1 LKKCS
6 AVAMRR
12 IEPAYPDLFPVT
24 HVLRP
29 GYMPCQKV
37 SLDPIRLGVVWE
49 DAPVRILPAEGSVPR
64 EPVRAMVFARVA
76 AERQDIFH
84 RLLERGSYALVVLD
98 DPELTPSD
106 LGLDAFD
113 ENPRVTILLPILP
126 FPLSDGLQLP
136 EAWIQSVWG
145 AVLGLFPFPG
155 AGPEVERR
163 IAQLKAA
170 GARFAVTAPLLLTP
184 KDRHR
189 ILDGCEGAGVEDELE
204 NALFHADVSRG
215 LHALERRAG
224 VTMHEVGMDP
234 FVPCMVPHGQEPN
247 AVRTAAV
254 LRLWARRLDQ
264 CHEESSWGWR
274 LRRAATALENLP
286 NDPATLAMEDNLR
299 IVPGFDPWVESF
311 TRAVWFG
318 GDPLDSAWQ
327 RWSGLNGQPGG
338 DGKKPQKKK

>member
-1 LKKCS
+1 
-6 AVAMRR
+6 MRR
-12 IEPAYPDLFPVT
+12 IEPAYPDLFPIT

-29 GYMPCQKV
+29 GYLPGKKV
-37 SLDPIRLGVVWE
+37 CLDPIKLGVVWE

-76 AERQDIFH
+76 ANRRETFH
-84 RLLERGSYALVVLD
+84 RILERGGYALVVLD
-98 DPELTPSD
+98 DPEITPSD

-113 ENPRVTILLPILP
+113 DNPRVTIVLPILP
-126 FPLSDGLQLP
+126 YPLSDGLQLP
-136 EAWIQSVWG
+136 DAWKNNIWG

-155 AGPEVERR
+155 AVAEVERR
-163 IAQLKAA
+163 IEQLKTA

-189 ILDGCEGAGVEDELE
+189 ILDGCEGTGVEEELE

-215 LHALERRAG
+215 LHALERCAG
-224 VTMHEVGMDP
+224 ITMHSLGMDP
-234 FVPCMVPHGQEPN
+234 FVPCMVPRGQEPN

-274 LRRAATALENLP
+274 LRRAAGALERLP
-286 NDPATLAMEDNLR
+286 NDPAMLAMEDNLR
-299 IVPGFDPWVESF
+299 IIPGFDPWVESF
-311 TRAVWFG
+311 TRAVWYG
-318 GDPLDSAWQ
+318 GEPLDTAW
-327 RWSGLNGQPGG
+327 RKWSGLDGDTNG
-338 DGKKPQKKK
+338 DGSSGE

>member
-1 LKKCS
+1 
-6 AVAMRR
+6 MRR

-29 GYMPCQKV
+29 GYLPGKKV
-37 SLDPIRLGVVWE
+37 SLDPIKLGVVWE

-64 EPVRAMVFARVA
+64 DPVRAMVFARVA

-98 DPELTPSD
+98 DPELTPGD
-106 LGLDAFD
+106 LGLDAFAED
-113 ENPRVTILLPILP
+113 PRVTILVPILP

-136 EAWIQSVWG
+136 EAWSQCLWG

-155 AGPEVERR
+155 SASEVERR
-163 IAQLKAA
+163 IEQLKAA

-189 ILDGCEGAGVEDELE
+189 ILDGCEGSGIEDELE

-215 LHALERRAG
+215 LHALERTAG
-224 VTMHEVGMDP
+224 VTLQAVGMDP
-234 FVPCMVPHGQEPN
+234 FVPCVVPHGQEPN

-274 LRRAATALENLP
+274 LRRAATALDKLS

-299 IVPGFDPWVESF
+299 IIPGFDPWVESF
-311 TRAVWFG
+311 TRAVWYG
-318 GDPLDSAWQ
+318 GEPLDSAWQ
-327 RWSGLNGQPGG
+327 LWSGLNGEPGA
-338 DGKKPQKKK
+338 DTQKAEKATQKK

>member
-1 LKKCS
+1 
-6 AVAMRR
+6 
-12 IEPAYPDLFPVT
+12 
-24 HVLRP
+24 
-29 GYMPCQKV
+29 
-37 SLDPIRLGVVWE
+37 
-49 DAPVRILPAEGSVPR
+49 
-64 EPVRAMVFARVA
+64 MVFARVA
-76 AERQDIFH
+76 AERREVFH

-98 DPELTPSD
+98 DPELRPSD
-106 LGLDAFD
+106 LGLDTFD

-136 EAWIQSVWG
+136 EAWSKSVWG

-155 AGPEVERR
+155 SASEVERR
-163 IAQLKAA
+163 IAQLKKA

-184 KDRHR
+184 TDRHR
-189 ILDGCEGAGVEDELE
+189 ILDGCEGTGIESELE

-224 VTMHEVGMDP
+224 ITLHEVGMDP

-247 AVRTAAV
+247 AVRTAAI

-274 LRRAATALENLP
+274 LRRAATALDRLA
-286 NDPATLAMEDNLR
+286 NDPVTLAMEDNLR

-311 TRAVWFG
+311 TRALWYG
-318 GDPLDSAWQ
+318 GEPLDSAWQ
-327 RWSGLNGQPGG
+327 RWSGLNGQPDG
-338 DGKKPQKKK
+338 DDEEKKTKKKN

>member
-1 LKKCS
+1 
-6 AVAMRR
+6 MRR

-29 GYMPCQKV
+29 GYMPGQNV
-37 SLDPIRLGVVWE
+37 SLDPIKLGVVWE
-49 DAPVRILPAEGSVPR
+49 DAPVRILPAEGTVPR

-76 AERQDIFH
+76 AERQEIFH

-98 DPELTPSD
+98 DPEITPAD
-106 LGLDAFD
+106 IGLDSLD
-113 ENPRVTILLPILP
+113 ENPRVTLLLPILP
-126 FPLSDGLQLP
+126 FPLSDGFQLP
-136 EAWIQSVWG
+136 EAWNNSVWG

-155 AGPEVERR
+155 SGPEVARR
-163 IAQLKAA
+163 IGQLKKA

-189 ILDGCEGAGVEDELE
+189 ILDDCEGTGVEDELE

-224 VTMHEVGMDP
+224 ITLHEVGMDP
-234 FVPCMVPHGQEPN
+234 FVPCMVPHGYEPN

-264 CHEESSWGWR
+264 SHEESSWGWR
-274 LRRAATALENLP
+274 LRRAATALEKLA

-311 TRAVWFG
+311 TKAIWYG
-318 GDPLDSAWQ
+318 GDPLESAWK
-327 RWSGLNGQPGG
+327 RWSGLDGQPEGG
-338 DGKKPQKKK
+338 SGKGKKSKKS

>member
-1 LKKCS
+1 
-6 AVAMRR
+6 M
-12 IEPAYPDLFPVT
+12 
-24 HVLRP
+24 P
-29 GYMPCQKV
+29 GQKV
-37 SLDPIRLGVVWE
+37 NLDPIKLGVVWE

-76 AERQDIFH
+76 AERREIFH

-98 DPELTPSD
+98 DPEITPSD

-113 ENPRVTILLPILP
+113 ENPRVTLLLPILP
-126 FPLSDGLQLP
+126 FPLSDGLHLP
-136 EAWIQSVWG
+136 EAWSNSLWG

-155 AGPEVERR
+155 AGTDVKRR
-163 IAQLKAA
+163 IGQLKKA

-189 ILDGCEGAGVEDELE
+189 ILDGSEGSGIEDELE

-224 VTMHEVGMDP
+224 ITLHEVGMDP
-234 FVPCMVPHGQEPN
+234 FVPCMVPHGHEPN

-274 LRRAATALENLP
+274 LRRAASALDRLP

-299 IVPGFDPWVESF
+299 VVPGFDSWVESF
-311 TRAVWFG
+311 TRAIWYG

-327 RWSGLNGQPGG
+327 LWSGL
-338 DGKKPQKKK
+338 DGKSAKAKAKAKKN

>member
-1 LKKCS
+1 
-6 AVAMRR
+6 MRR

-29 GYMPCQKV
+29 GYMPGQKV

-64 EPVRAMVFARVA
+64 EPVRAIVFARVA
-76 AERQDIFH
+76 AERQEVFH

-126 FPLSDGLQLP
+126 FPLSDGLQFP
-136 EAWIQSVWG
+136 EAWSRSVWG

-155 AGPEVERR
+155 SGPEVERR
-163 IAQLKAA
+163 IAQLKEA
-170 GARFAVTAPLLLTP
+170 GARFAVTAPLLLTR

-189 ILDGCEGAGVEDELE
+189 ILDGCEGTDVEDELE
-204 NALFHADVSRG
+204 NALFHADISRG

-247 AVRTAAV
+247 AVRTSAV

-274 LRRAATALENLP
+274 LRRAATALEKLP

-311 TRAVWFG
+311 TRAVWYG

-327 RWSGLNGQPGG
+327 RWSGINGQPEG
-338 DGKKPQKKK
+338 DGKKKKSKAKK

>member
-1 LKKCS
+1 
-6 AVAMRR
+6 MRR

-29 GYMPCQKV
+29 GYLPGQKV
-37 SLDPIRLGVVWE
+37 SLDPIKLGVVWE

-76 AERQDIFH
+76 AERREIFH

-98 DPELTPSD
+98 DPELKPSD

-136 EAWIQSVWG
+136 EAWSQSVWG

-155 AGPEVERR
+155 SGPEVE
-163 IAQLKAA
+163 
-170 GARFAVTAPLLLTP
+170 ARFAVTAPLFLTP

-189 ILDGCEGAGVEDELE
+189 ILDGCEGTGVEDELE

-215 LHALERRAG
+215 LHAIERRAG
-224 VTMHEVGMDP
+224 VTLHEVGMDP
-234 FVPCMVPHGQEPN
+234 FVPSMVPHGQDPN

-274 LRRAATALENLP
+274 LRRAATSLDKLA

-299 IVPGFDPWVESF
+299 IVPG
-311 TRAVWFG
+311 RNG
-318 GDPLDSAWQ
+318 
-327 RWSGLNGQPGG
+327 GQPPHRAGLRPLG
-338 DGKKPQKKK
+338 RELHPRRVVRRRPARLRVAALVGSQRPARG

>member
-1 LKKCS
+1 
-6 AVAMRR
+6 MRR

-29 GYMPCQKV
+29 GYMPGQKV
-37 SLDPIRLGVVWE
+37 SLDPIKLGVVWE
-49 DAPVRILPAEGSVPR
+49 DAPVRILPVEGSVPR

-76 AERQDIFH
+76 AERQEIFH
-84 RLLERGSYALVVLD
+84 RLLERGGYALVILD
-98 DPELTPSD
+98 DPELKPSD

-136 EAWIQSVWG
+136 EAWSKHVWG

-155 AGPEVERR
+155 SGAEVERR
-163 IAQLKAA
+163 IEQLKKA

-189 ILDGCEGAGVEDELE
+189 ILDGCEGTGVEAELE

-224 VTMHEVGMDP
+224 ITLQSVGMDP
-234 FVPCMVPHGQEPN
+234 FVPCMVPHGYEPN

-274 LRRAATALENLP
+274 LRRAATALDKLP

-311 TRAVWFG
+311 TRAVWYG
-318 GDPLDSAWQ
+318 GEPLDSAWQ
-327 RWSGLNGQPGG
+327 LWSGLDSDYDV
-338 DGKKPQKKK
+338 DGKNKKKSTKK